1 MFNST
6 GEVIGIAVATI
17 QEGQNLNF
25 AVPIDYAKGMLLSD
39 RPQTLASVYEPQ
51 PEAKGAHETAPAGSQ
66 KTVTPA
72 PAAQASI
79 PDEMKEQRFA
89 YLEKK
94 MGVWTEQDARGVLGD
109 PVRHRFGYDAHN
121 VPFWDINAYADPT
134 RLFRQ
139 FELAFDRNTTKLET
153 IYAYP
158 WDMTWEQCR
167 KLWGDNARKMKN
179 PDGTRFYS
187 YRDRRINVLLSE
199 QGKVINLGIYSAAY

>member
-1 MFNST
+1 M
-6 GEVIGIAVATI
+6 
-17 QEGQNLNF
+17 
-25 AVPIDYAKGMLLSD
+25 Y
-39 RPQTLASVYEPQ
+39 
-51 PEAKGAHETAPAGSQ
+51 
-66 KTVTPA
+66 
-72 PAAQASI
+72 
-79 PDEMKEQRFA
+79 
-89 YLEKK
+89 
-94 MGVWTEQDARGVLGD
+94 
-109 PVRHRFGYDAHN
+109 
-121 VPFWDINAYADPT
+121 
-134 RLFRQ
+134 RQ